1 MSLFFSMVCL
11 KLHAIYMA
19 KCMYFKAQI
28 NTNILSLLLLNEK
41 FKQMLASPCVSQPN
55 KQQKSKRPEILWSF
69 IPIPQELFAY
79 TGSIKQ
85 AGFMCSTL

>member
-1 MSLFFSMVCL
+1 
-11 KLHAIYMA
+11 
-19 KCMYFKAQI
+19 
-28 NTNILSLLLLNEK
+28 
-41 FKQMLASPCVSQPN
+41 MLASPCVSQPN

>member
-1 MSLFFSMVCL
+1 
-11 KLHAIYMA
+11 
-19 KCMYFKAQI
+19 
-28 NTNILSLLLLNEK
+28 
-41 FKQMLASPCVSQPN
+41 MLASPCVSQPN

-85 AGFMCSTL
+85 AGFMCSTFKTFCSLPRTLPVSITQLFF